1 MTDAELFFFCQ
12 RYKVCI
18 WPVDRSRITD
28 ARHHQ
33 SVKHHQIG
41 IKHFMDVAKVK
52 ALKKVLEDS
61 AKEDKRILLFS
72 QVRRLPH
79 PYCSA

>member
-12 RYKVCI
+12 RYKVCV
-18 WPVDRSRITD
+18 WPVTRSRVTD

-72 QVRRLPH
+72 QVRRLSH